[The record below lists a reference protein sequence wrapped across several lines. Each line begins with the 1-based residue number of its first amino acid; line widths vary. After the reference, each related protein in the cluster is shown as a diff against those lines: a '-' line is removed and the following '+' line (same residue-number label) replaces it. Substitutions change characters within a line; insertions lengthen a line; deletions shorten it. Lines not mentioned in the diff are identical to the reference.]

1 MPSRPSAITYRPD
14 DEVRR
19 RLEEYAKRTHRNLS
33 QTITH
38 LVLAQLDH
46 ELNER
51 AWEVAHDDT

>member
-1 MPSRPSAITYRPD
+1 M
-14 DEVRR
+14 RR